1 MQTYVSRRPYR
12 APVGRYAPHTPV
24 VDLAE
29 RTHAVVDLDAAPV
42 GSDAFCDIIER
53 ELKIRFYQPRTRK
66 SYNVVLTS
74 FLRWFARPP
83 TDVTREDVR
92 DWLELLV
99 DGGATSSWVSV
110 HLSALRTMFD
120 KMCGRAVTLGLMTP
134 RRPHILPAVLS
145 VNEVRRLLLAAPSVR
160 DKLLLGL
167 MYATGVRV
175 SEVVRLRYRD
185 VDFDRGFIRVV
196 QGKGRRDRDVMLP
209 QSFAPLLQQL
219 RTLHAGEAFL
229 FPSPE
234 NQVRHLNPRT
244 AQRIMHR
251 AVSLADI
258 AKEATCHSLRHSF
271 ATHLLESGTDIRFIQ
286 KLLGHLRLETTTLYT
301 KLATLKAERG
311 VSPLDLLTRAPP
323 AEIAAPPPQLPPGP
337 VGRMRLEVRYSNDEI
352 GRRGDVVIIVRGP
365 PDVRLDGVVCRE
377 PRPGFLSID
386 VPPLASWTT
395 RLSFLDDEAR
405 ERLNDGRFY
414 EALRAHLASRWQT
427 TDPTSSVLL

>member
-1 MQTYVSRRPYR
+1 
-12 APVGRYAPHTPV
+12 
-24 VDLAE
+24 
-29 RTHAVVDLDAAPV
+29 
-42 GSDAFCDIIER
+42 
-53 ELKIRFYQPRTRK
+53 
-66 SYNVVLTS
+66 
-74 FLRWFARPP
+74 
-83 TDVTREDVR
+83 
-92 DWLELLV
+92 
-99 DGGATSSWVSV
+99 
-110 HLSALRTMFD
+110 
-120 KMCGRAVTLGLMTP
+120 
-134 RRPHILPAVLS
+134 
-145 VNEVRRLLLAAPSVR
+145 VR

-219 RTLHAGEAFL
+219 RSLHAGEAFL

-234 NQVRHLNPRT
+234 NPTRHLNPRT

-251 AVSLADI
+251 AVSLAAIVKD
-258 AKEATCHSLRHSF
+258 ATCHSLRHSF

-323 AEIAAPPPQLPPGP
+323 AELAPPPSQLPPGP
-337 VGRMRLEVRYSNDEI
+337 VGRMRLEVRYSHDEL
-352 GRRGDVVIIVRGP
+352 GRRGDVVIVVRGP
-365 PDVRLDGVVCRE
+365 PDVQLDGVVCRE

-386 VPPLASWTT
+386 VPPLSTWTT

-427 TDPTSSVLL
+427 TEPTSSVPL